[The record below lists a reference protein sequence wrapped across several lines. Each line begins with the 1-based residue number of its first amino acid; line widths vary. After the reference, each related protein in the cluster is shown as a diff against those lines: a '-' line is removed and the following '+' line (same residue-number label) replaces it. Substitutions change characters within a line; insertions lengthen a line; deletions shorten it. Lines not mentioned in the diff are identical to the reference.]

1 MEIRDYSLVG
11 HERKDV
17 RPYTGPASPEQ
28 RAEALEKQ
36 ISKLNEKLFDLEMD
50 YEIEL
55 ESSRPRGLVR
65 KYEQISRLKNRIE
78 EREIELQTII
88 TDLTKE
94 VK

>member
-17 RPYTGPASPEQ
+17 TPYTGPASPEQ
-28 RAEALEKQ
+28 RANALEKQ
-36 ISKLNEKLFDLEMD
+36 IGKLNEKLFDLEMD
-50 YEIEL
+50 YEVEL
-55 ESSRPRGLVR
+55 QSTRPKGLVR
-65 KYEQISRLKNRIE
+65 KYDGICRLKARIE

-94 VK
+94 VE